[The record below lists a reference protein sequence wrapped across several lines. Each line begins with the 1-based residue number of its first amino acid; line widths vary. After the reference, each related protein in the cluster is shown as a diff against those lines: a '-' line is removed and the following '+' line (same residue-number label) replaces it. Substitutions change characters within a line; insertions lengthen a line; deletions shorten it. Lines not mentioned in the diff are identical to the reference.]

1 MIQQWGKTLV
11 DSFVS
16 IGDGVSLFIPN
27 LIAAIIIFIV
37 GWIIAGAV
45 GRLISHFFK
54 VLKVD
59 HALNQAGVGELA
71 RRAEFTLNS
80 GAFVGGLIQWFIVV
94 VFLVASFDVLGLTQV
109 NIFLRDV
116 VLGYLPQVVV
126 AVLILLV
133 SAVISGTVAKIV
145 TASAKAAHVQ
155 SASALGV
162 LAKWSILV
170 FAFLTALVQLGIA
183 VTLIQTLFTGFVV
196 ALTLGFGLAFGLGGQ
211 AAASE
216 FIAKVRRDFS
226 NK

>member
-37 GWIIAGAV
+37 GFIVAQAV

-59 HALNQAGVGELA
+59 HALNQAGVGELS
-71 RRAEFTLNS
+71 RRAGVELNS
-80 GAFVGGLIQWFIVV
+80 GAFVGGLVQWFIVV
-94 VFLVASFDVLGLTQV
+94 VFLVASFDVLQLTQV

-133 SAVISGTVAKIV
+133 SVVISGTVAKIV
-145 TASAKAAHVQ
+145 TASAKAAHVS
-155 SASALGV
+155 SAAALGI

-211 AAASE
+211 QAAAE
-216 FIAKVRRDFS
+216 FIAKIRKDFS